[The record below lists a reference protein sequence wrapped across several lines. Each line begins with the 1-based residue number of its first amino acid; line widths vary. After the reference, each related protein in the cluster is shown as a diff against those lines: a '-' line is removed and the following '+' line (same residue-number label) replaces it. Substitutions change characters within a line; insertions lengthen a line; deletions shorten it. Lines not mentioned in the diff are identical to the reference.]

1 MIPEQQFMFK
11 HVDPRRSPGENAR
24 KNRASVA
31 RERAAGWRVTSE
43 NADKVYFERSKATQE
58 TAMAKKPAK
67 KPDKTEKKY
76 PDTKYPPRK
85 RKPRKGY

>member
-1 MIPEQQFMFK
+1 MISRPPIG
-11 HVDPRRSPGENAR
+11 VGGIDAWRRR
-24 KNRASVA
+24 KA
-31 RERAAGWRVTSE
+31 
-43 NADKVYFERSKATQE
+43 QE

-85 RKPRKGY
+85 RKPKR